1 MESSRIHDLNLRET
15 IVRYILRGDQPDVA
29 ARAAGL
35 SRDTFIEWLRRGQ
48 NDADGPYADFFQAID
63 QADAQCETR
72 ATGKLYDIAIDGD
85 SKALIE
91 FLGRRYPKNWSQKTS
106 QRLEIVKNEQEL
118 LDTPS
123 EVNDPQRAA
132 ALDAYYRELTG
143 LNPGAVEGS
152 YRDVEETDS
161 P

>member
-1 MESSRIHDLNLRET
+1 MESSRIHDVNLRET
-15 IVRYILRGDQPDVA
+15 IVMYILKGDQPDVA

-48 NDADGPYADFFQAID
+48 NDATGPYADFFAAID

-72 ATGKLYDIAIDGD
+72 ATGKLHEIALEGD
-85 SKALIE
+85 TKALIE

-106 QRLEIVKNEQEL
+106 QRLEIVKNEQEM

-123 EVNDPQRAA
+123 EINDPQRAA
-132 ALDAYYRELTG
+132 ALDAYYRSLTG
-143 LNPGAVEGS
+143 LGPGVVEGEF
-152 YRDVEETDS
+152 RDVEETDAS
-161 P
+161 